1 MSSSVQNRSELK
13 AIRAIFCVFV
23 SKTFNCIFQAS
34 KRSKEAK
41 VIFLQKIFKNPF
53 FNLMFFISISTPT
66 PFRQMALTL
75 FDPLPP
81 PSETF
86 FPFFNFSPKTTIS
99 FIFWCLKDL
108 LRHDV
113 IQGTEGDDD
122 LRNIKLSWELG
133 HLT

>member
-1 MSSSVQNRSELK
+1 MNLNQGTSPRWESTSFVFLFLFVSTSVKNRSELK

-53 FNLMFFISISTPT
+53 FNLIFFISISTPT

-86 FPFFNFSPKTTIS
+86 SFFSIFLQKQRFHS
-99 FIFWCLKDL
+99 F
-108 LRHDV
+108 
-113 IQGTEGDDD
+113 
-122 LRNIKLSWELG
+122 LG
-133 HLT
+133 A